1 MSKTFTTTV
10 SAVIFTAASLL
21 VLSIQ
26 YTVGLVGTSHYFLGH
41 FFFGLAFPYLG
52 YGVFALLREPA
63 KKPANWVIARPA
75 LDRFLSK
82 VMVIVTDFYCWLGV
96 MTFWHLGNEL
106 WEDQKT
112 RAVFTV
118 DVDHLIAGIIG
129 LVLSAV
135 IYEAIRKQWP
145 QF

>member
-10 SAVIFTAASLL
+10 SAVIFTAVCLL
-21 VLSIQ
+21 VLSIE
-26 YTVGLVGTSHYFLGH
+26 YTAGLVGTSHYYLGH

-52 YGVFALLREPA
+52 YGVFSLGRDLPE
-63 KKPANWVIARPA
+63 KPANWVYARPA
-75 LDRFLSK
+75 LHRALTRFLA
-82 VMVIVTDFYCWLGV
+82 VATHFYFWLGV
-96 MTFWHLGNEL
+96 TTFWHLGNEL

-112 RAVFTV
+112 RAVFSV
-118 DVDHLIAGIIG
+118 DLDHLTAGIIG
-129 LVLSAV
+129 LVLSAA